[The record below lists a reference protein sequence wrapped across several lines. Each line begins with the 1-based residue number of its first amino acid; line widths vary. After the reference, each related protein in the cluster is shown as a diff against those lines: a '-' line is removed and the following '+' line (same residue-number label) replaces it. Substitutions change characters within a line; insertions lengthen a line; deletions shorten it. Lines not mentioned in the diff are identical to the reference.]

1 MTNAER
7 RMNDPSMNARM
18 SLISLRGSAARTSCV
33 IRHSAFV
40 IPVLLFLAGIPCPA
54 SELHWRNG
62 EWIGGDFL
70 GMEDGHVIWR
80 TPMFAEPVKVS
91 LEVLKRV
98 NRHKL
103 DEKTEEPFSVRL
115 ADGSRLYG
123 TVTSLTEK
131 TLEMKSARFGSLS
144 IHRDAVLGVQRLK
157 AEGMLFAQPTSTT
170 GWVEGKLPSAP
181 TPKNSSWRV
190 IPGAALQQVGWNRTT
205 SLPLDAPEM
214 VEMQFTVNSSVR
226 PEFKVELKAEDD
238 ERMIVETWVDDL
250 VLQGR
255 VFQSIKR
262 LGDDERRISLT
273 LFWNRK
279 TGQCAVYGADGK
291 KIVES
296 RHSPVDE
303 KQQEE
308 EPKAEEKEDQEKKPA
323 PKGAGLFGAL
333 LGLVKGAGE
342 ARVEAAEAAQ
352 AQARRAAAEPETP
365 VGFTLLNKGPDITLE
380 TLRIRAWD
388 GNLPTDI
395 TDVRPR
401 VELTDGHYVKA
412 EPVSATGTSLTV
424 RDDKGHESVLPW
436 DKVLAVELKA
446 ANADKQPT
454 PAAAPS
460 VELWFTDGEWLQGTL
475 QEVKKETATLNA
487 AFSDAPVNFKITRM
501 HHLQFKGDGKDAPED
516 DLAKLDSLTIDKKV
530 LHGTLDAGGG
540 SQPRWKLL
548 GGLEPATLAGQGE
561 LEISRAPSTETNGFS
576 GAALFYLG
584 NGDVL
589 PGKLRA
595 IDAKRVDME
604 SELAAVKQLPP
615 AKLHAIQFGGKAL
628 NLDGFEDAGWQRTRG
643 AKDTVTRDGKGG
655 LELGPGGSWAHPS
668 FMQVNEISFNL
679 LSNSFNALRV
689 RLFCEGV
696 NAAAPSTNLLFGHM
710 GNEICFGLETS
721 GDQMD
726 KQFRLRSS
734 GTVPVRIEVGENSI
748 EVFINNVLAR
758 KVALTPKMRSGSGII
773 IEPFSLWG
781 NGEREVKINSFS
793 ARVAPGR
800 IAAPTVEQRSKEH
813 ALTVPRFRKEDPPRH
828 ALVAANG
835 DILRGVIEAA
845 TAEHFAVRSGLETI
859 QVPRERVK
867 AAVWLVTPADDVS
880 AAFEA
885 QAKAQ
890 DATPAGAPASSA
902 THWLLLNNGGRM
914 GLKVDRFAD
923 DAVIGTSELLGECR
937 VPLDE
942 IHAIRS
948 TRPSDNTAMV
958 ALRDWKLK
966 FAPEPVLPE
975 TGGENSPLLNQEA
988 KPFKLPLLAGGDF
1001 ELAQEK
1007 GKVIVLDFWATWCGP
1022 CVKALPEITDM
1033 MAEFD
1038 SKKVRF
1044 IAVNQAEAR
1053 DQVKSFMETRGWKFD
1068 VVFDANQ
1075 RVGQSFDAETLPHTV
1090 IVGADG
1096 KIAHVRTGYSP
1107 GDAKKTAEVIHKL
1120 LGDKPAEPAP

>member
-1 MTNAER
+1 MSIPR
-7 RMNDPSMNARM
+7 R
-18 SLISLRGSAARTSCV
+18 
-33 IRHSAFV
+33 
-40 IPVLLFLAGIPCPA
+40 LFIALAITATCPA

-62 EWIGGDFL
+62 EWIGGDFM
-70 GMEDGHVIWR
+70 GMQDNHVIWR
-80 TPMFAEPVKVS
+80 TPMFVEPVKVS

-115 ADGSRLYG
+115 VDGSRLYG
-123 TVTSLTEK
+123 TITSMTAEA
-131 TLEMKSARFGSLS
+131 LELKSARFGSLR
-144 IHRDAVLGVQRLK
+144 IRRDALLGVQRLK
-157 AEGMLFAQPTSTT
+157 AEGILFAQPTSTT
-170 GWVEGKLPSAP
+170 GWVEGKPAATP
-181 TPKNSSWRV
+181 TPKSSSWRV

-205 SLPLDAPEM
+205 SLPLEAPEM

-226 PEFKVELKAEDD
+226 PEFKVELKAADG

-262 LGDDERRISLT
+262 LSDDERRIALT

-279 TGQCAVYGADGK
+279 TGLCAVYGPDGK
-291 KIVES
+291 KIAES
-296 RHSPVDE
+296 RLSPVDQ
-303 KQQEE
+303 KRQE
-308 EPKAEEKEDQEKKPA
+308 EPKADEEEEEEDKPA
-323 PKGAGLFGAL
+323 PKGGGLFGAL
-333 LGLVKGAGE
+333 FGLVKGAGE
-342 ARVEAAEAAQ
+342 ARVEAAQAAQ
-352 AQARRAAAEPETP
+352 AEARRAAAEPETP
-365 VGFTLLNKGPDITLE
+365 AGFTLLNKGPDVTLE

-412 EPVSATGTSLTV
+412 EPVSATGTTLTV

-436 DKVLAVELKA
+436 EKVLALELKA
-446 ANADKQPT
+446 AGADTPPT
-454 PAAAPS
+454 PAAAPG

-475 QEVKKETATLNA
+475 QQVAKNTATLKT
-487 AFSDAPVNFKITRM
+487 AFSDAPVNFNLTRM
-501 HHLQFKGDGKDAPED
+501 HHLQFKGDAKEVPED
-516 DLAKLDSLTIDKKV
+516 ELAKLDSLTIEKKV
-530 LHGTLDAGGG
+530 LHGTLDASGGT
-540 SQPRWKLL
+540 QPRWTLL
-548 GGLEPATLAGQGE
+548 GGLEPATLAGKGE
-561 LEISRAPSTETNGFS
+561 LEISRAPSAQATGIRGE
-576 GAALFYLG
+576 ALFYLG

-589 PGKLRA
+589 PGRLRA
-595 IDAKRVDME
+595 IDAKQVDLE
-604 SELAAVKQLPP
+604 SDVATVKQLPP
-615 AKLHAIQFGGKAL
+615 TKLHAIQFGGKAL
-628 NLDGFEDAGWQRTRG
+628 NLDGFEDAGWQRLRG
-643 AKDTVTRDGKGG
+643 AAETVKRDGKGG
-655 LELGPGGSWAHPS
+655 LELGAGGSWGHPS

-679 LSNSFNALRV
+679 LSNGFNALRV
-689 RLFCEGV
+689 RLFCDGV
-696 NAAAPSTNLLFGHM
+696 NASAPSTNLLFGHM
-710 GNEICFGLETS
+710 GSEVCFGLEAS

-726 KQFRLRSS
+726 RQFRLRSS
-734 GTVPVRIEVGENSI
+734 GTVPVRIEVGDNSV
-748 EVFINNVLAR
+748 EVFINSVPAR
-758 KVALTPKMRSGSGII
+758 KIALTPKMRSGGGII

-781 NGEREVKINSFS
+781 NGERDVKINSFS

-867 AAVWLVTPADDVS
+867 AAVWLITPVDDVS

-885 QAKAQ
+885 RAQ
-890 DATPAGAPASSA
+890 EGDRSTS
-902 THWLLLNNGGRM
+902 THWLLLNSGGRM

-937 VPLDE
+937 VPLNE
-942 IHAIRS
+942 IHVIRS

-975 TGGENSPLLNQEA
+975 TGGENSPLLKQDA

-1001 ELAQEK
+1001 DLAQEK
-1007 GKVIVLDFWATWCGP
+1007 GKIIVLDFWATWCGP
-1022 CVKALPEITDM
+1022 CVKSLPEMTDL

-1038 SKKVRF
+1038 PKKVRF
-1044 IAVNQAEAR
+1044 IAVNQAEAK
-1053 DQVKSFMETRGWKFD
+1053 DQVKAFMESRGWKFE

-1096 KIAHVRTGYSP
+1096 KIAYVRTGYGP
-1107 GDAKKTAEVIHKL
+1107 GDAKKTAEMVHKL

>member
-1 MTNAER
+1 M
-7 RMNDPSMNARM
+7 
-18 SLISLRGSAARTSCV
+18 
-33 IRHSAFV
+33 
-40 IPVLLFLAGIPCPA
+40 LLTCALCPA

-62 EWIGGDFL
+62 EWFGGDFM

-80 TPMFAEPVKVS
+80 TPMFAGPVKVS
-91 LEVLKRV
+91 LGVLKRV
-98 NRHKL
+98 NRFKL

-115 ADGSRLYG
+115 VDGSRLYG
-123 TVTSLTEK
+123 TITSLTAD
-131 TLEMKSARFGSLS
+131 TLEMKSARFGTLS

-170 GWVEGKLPSAP
+170 GWVESKPVVTSNTG
-181 TPKNSSWRV
+181 PKSSSWRV

-205 SLPLDAPEM
+205 SLPLEAPEM
-214 VEMQFTVNSSVR
+214 VEMQFTLNSSVR
-226 PEFKVELKAEDD
+226 PEFKVELKADDD

-262 LGDDERRISLT
+262 LNDNERRIALT
-273 LFWNRK
+273 LFWNRN
-279 TGQCAVYGADGK
+279 TGLCAVYGEDGK
-291 KIVES
+291 KIVET

-303 KQQEE
+303 KEDVE
-308 EPKAEEKEDQEKKPA
+308 AKADEKKAEEKEKEKKPA
-323 PKGAGLFGAL
+323 IKGGGLFGAL
-333 LGLVKGAGE
+333 FGLVKEAGE

-388 GNLPTDI
+388 GKLPSDI

-401 VELTDGHYVKA
+401 VELTDGHYLKA
-412 EPVSATGTSLTV
+412 APVSATSTALTV
-424 RDDKGHESVLPW
+424 RDDKGRESSLPW
-436 DKVLAVELKA
+436 DKVLAVELSAAKA
-446 ANADKQPT
+446 STPPT
-454 PAAAPS
+454 PAASPA

-475 QEVKKETATLNA
+475 QQVKKDTATLKT

-501 HHLQFKGDGKDAPED
+501 HHLQFKGDAKDPPED
-516 DLAKLDSLTIDKKV
+516 DLTGLDSLTIDKKV
-530 LHGTLDAGGG
+530 LHGTLDASGGT
-540 SQPRWKLL
+540 QPRWKLL
-548 GGLEPATLAGQGE
+548 GALEPATLAGKGD
-561 LEISRAPSTETNGFS
+561 LEISRAASASAKGIGGE
-576 GAALFYLG
+576 ALFYLG

-589 PGKLRA
+589 PGRLRA
-595 IDAKRVDME
+595 IDARRVDLE
-604 SELAAVKQLPP
+604 SDVATVKQLPP
-615 AKLHAIQFGGKAL
+615 TKLQAIQFGGRAL
-628 NLDGFEDAGWQRTRG
+628 NLDGFEDAGWLRLRG
-643 AKDTVTRDGKGG
+643 AADTVKRDGKAG
-655 LELGPGGSWAHPS
+655 LEFSPGGSWGHPA

-679 LSNSFNALRV
+679 LSNGFNALRV

-710 GNEICFGLETS
+710 GSEVCFGLEAS

-748 EVFINNVLAR
+748 EIFINSVSAR

-867 AAVWLVTPADDVS
+867 AAVWLITPADDVS

-885 QAKAQ
+885 QANAKDTAPPG
-890 DATPAGAPASSA
+890 TPPDPFFAGQAAA
-902 THWLLLNNGGRM
+902 THWLLLNNGGRL

-923 DAVIGTSELLGECR
+923 DAVIGTSELLGDCR
-937 VPLDE
+937 VPLGE

-958 ALRDWKLK
+958 ALRGWKLK

-975 TGGENSPLLNQEA
+975 TGGESSPLLNQDA

-1001 ELAQEK
+1001 DLAKEK

-1022 CVKALPEITDM
+1022 CIKGLPEMTDA
-1033 MAEFD
+1033 MAGFD
-1038 SKKVRF
+1038 PKKVRF
-1044 IAVNQAEAR
+1044 IAVNQAESKE
-1053 DQVKSFMETRGWKFD
+1053 QVKPFLETRGWKFE
-1068 VVFDANQ
+1068 VAFDANQ
-1075 RVGQSFDAETLPHTV
+1075 RVGQTFGVEGIPHTV
-1090 IVGADG
+1090 IVGPDG
-1096 KIAHVRTGYSP
+1096 KIAYVATGYSP
-1107 GDAKKTAEVIHKL
+1107 DHAKKAAEMVHKL
-1120 LGDKPAEPAP
+1120 LGDKTAEPAP

>member
-1 MTNAER
+1 MSIAR
-7 RMNDPSMNARM
+7 R
-18 SLISLRGSAARTSCV
+18 
-33 IRHSAFV
+33 
-40 IPVLLFLAGIPCPA
+40 LFIALALTATCHA

-62 EWIGGDFL
+62 EWIGGDFM

-80 TPMFAEPVKVS
+80 TPMFVEPLKIG
-91 LEVLKRV
+91 LGVLKRV
-98 NRHKL
+98 NRHKM
-103 DEKTEEPFSVRL
+103 DEKTEEPFSVQL
-115 ADGSRLYG
+115 VDGSRLYG
-123 TVTSLTEK
+123 NITSLTAEALK
-131 TLEMKSARFGSLS
+131 MKSARFGSLS

-157 AEGMLFAQPTSTT
+157 AEGLLFARPTSTT
-170 GWVEGKLPSAP
+170 GWVEGRPVSTPAP
-181 TPKNSSWRV
+181 KSSSWRV

-205 SLPLDAPEM
+205 SLPFEAPEM
-214 VEMQFTVNSSVR
+214 VEMQFTLNSSVR
-226 PEFKVELKAEDD
+226 PEFKVELKAADD

-262 LGDDERRISLT
+262 LNDDERRISLT
-273 LFWNRK
+273 LFWNRR
-279 TGQCAVYGADGK
+279 TGLCAVYGADGK
-291 KIVES
+291 KIAES

-303 KQQEE
+303 KQPQEEEEEE
-308 EPKAEEKEDQEKKPA
+308 EPKAEEKEKEKKPA
-323 PKGAGLFGAL
+323 MKGGGGLFGAL
-333 LGLVKGAGE
+333 FGLVKGAGE
-342 ARVEAAEAAQ
+342 AQVEAAEAAQ
-352 AQARRAAAEPETP
+352 AQARRAAMEPQTP

-401 VELTDGHYVKA
+401 VELTDGHYLKA
-412 EPVSATGTSLTV
+412 TPVSATSTTLTV
-424 RDDKGHESVLPW
+424 RDDKGRESALPW
-436 DKVLAVELKA
+436 EKVLALELSPA
-446 ANADKQPT
+446 RAGTPPT
-454 PAAAPS
+454 PAASPA

-475 QEVKKETATLNA
+475 QQVAKDTATLKT
-487 AFSDAPVNFKITRM
+487 AFSDALVNFKITRM
-501 HHLQFKGDGKDAPED
+501 HHLQFKGDAKDPPLD
-516 DLAKLDSLTIDKKV
+516 DLAKLDSLNIEKKM
-530 LHGTLDAGGG
+530 LHGTLDASGGT
-540 SQPRWKLL
+540 QPRWKLL
-548 GGLEPATLAGQGE
+548 GALEPVTLAGKGE
-561 LEISRAPSTETNGFS
+561 LEINRAPSTHAKSIGGE
-576 GAALFYLG
+576 ALFYLG

-589 PGKLRA
+589 PGRLRA
-595 IDAKRVDME
+595 IDAKRVDLE
-604 SELAAVKQLPP
+604 SDVAAIKQLPP
-615 AKLHAIQFGGKAL
+615 ARLQAIQFGGKPL
-628 NLDGFEDAGWQRTRG
+628 NLDGFEDDGWQRLRG
-643 AKDTVTRDGKGG
+643 TPESVKRDGKAG
-655 LELGPGGSWAHPS
+655 LQFAPGGSWGHPS

-679 LSNSFNALRV
+679 LNNSFNALRV

-696 NAAAPSTNLLFGHM
+696 STAAPSTNLLFGHM
-710 GNEICFGLETS
+710 GSEVYFGLEAS

-726 KQFRLRSS
+726 RQFRLRSS

-748 EVFINNVLAR
+748 EIFLNSVSAR
-758 KVALTPKMRSGSGII
+758 KIALTPKMRSGSGIV

-781 NGEREVKINSFS
+781 NGEREVKIGAFS

-813 ALTVPRFRKEDPPRH
+813 ALTVPRFRKEDPPKH

-867 AAVWLVTPADDVS
+867 AAVWLITPADDVS
-880 AAFEA
+880 AAFEQ
-885 QAKAQ
+885 QALAKEP
-890 DATPAGAPASSA
+890 PAA

-988 KPFKLPLLAGGDF
+988 KPFKLPLLSGGDF
-1001 ELAQEK
+1001 DLAQEK
-1007 GKVIVLDFWATWCGP
+1007 GKIIVLDFWATWCGP
-1022 CVKALPEITDM
+1022 CVKALPEVTDLM
-1033 MAEFD
+1033 SGFD
-1038 SKKVRF
+1038 PKKVRF
-1044 IAVNQAEAR
+1044 IAVNQAESKE
-1053 DQVKSFMETRGWKFD
+1053 QVKAFMETRGWKFD

-1075 RVGQSFDAETLPHTV
+1075 RVGQTFDAEALPHTV

-1096 KIAHVRTGYSP
+1096 KIAYVRTGYGP
-1107 GDAKKTAEVIHKL
+1107 GDARKTAEMVQKL
-1120 LGDKPAEPAP
+1120 LGDKPTEQAP